1 MGANWNCTKSLGEH
15 LDKQT
20 SPLGKWAVCS
30 GEQTLIVNKVICRNF
45 LKQLVELF
53 FALQSYLSLEKFFW
67 NNELCD
73 VDIGGLQM
81 CLNHVD
87 TDGLDS
93 HLHKPGP
100 TKMFPA

>member
-1 MGANWNCTKSLGEH
+1 MGANWNCMKSPGES

-20 SPLGKWAVCS
+20 FAGKWAVCS
-30 GEQTLIVNKVICRNF
+30 GEQTLIFNTFICRNF

-67 NNELCD
+67 NKELCD

-81 CLNHVD
+81 CLNHAD
-87 TDGLDS
+87 TDGLNS
-93 HLHKPGP
+93 HLPKPGP